1 MQLDLQSGRDGAEKN
16 GHTDVIDS
24 RKVAPAALTSEGAD
38 ERGQLD
44 VIDKGKGKVYTAL
57 SRSRVTRLQTMFGY
71 QTSDFELFSSVVLL
85 PSAR

>member
-16 GHTDVIDS
+16 GQMDVIDS
-24 RKVAPAALTSEGAD
+24 AALTSEGAD

-44 VIDKGKGKVYTAL
+44 VIDKGKGKAYAAL

-85 PSAR
+85 PSTS